1 MKDAG
6 SVSSHIKESGKW
18 AREGGMFEGRR
29 SLVEE
34 RPVQRQT
41 HAEEPGGSHE
51 IIISKS
57 KLLADRRR
65 HPVRPG
71 GGGGSRALLALLRLL
86 HFFVLRR
93 PGDGWLVLHLDGLA
107 QEIPAGHDGSRRK
120 TCPEHRVQTVPRF
133 RRGTVGRHHR
143 ADLAARRIMAGQ
155 PVLRPIKRPQM
166 EKEIRERFCS
176 GLTADYL
183 PVQERRSRGTGSHW
197 WNGVDFAK
205 EQRLTKCAHV
215 TTLPISP
222 CPPRPSPPASGVLP

>member
-1 MKDAG
+1 MKD
-6 SVSSHIKESGKW
+6 SVSSHIKDSGKW

-41 HAEEPGGSHE
+41 NAEEPGGSHE

-86 HFFVLRR
+86 HFFVLGR

-133 RRGTVGRHHR
+133 RRGTVGRHPR
-143 ADLAARRIMAGQ
+143 VFSPRGMAEST
-155 PVLRPIKRPQM
+155 VLRPIKRSQM
-166 EKEIRERFCS
+166 EMEIPREILFRVNC
-176 GLTADYL
+176 
-183 PVQERRSRGTGSHW
+183 
-197 WNGVDFAK
+197 
-205 EQRLTKCAHV
+205 
-215 TTLPISP
+215 
-222 CPPRPSPPASGVLP
+222 